1 MVALSILLLILGLGL
16 IIGEFFTGSHLLI
29 ALGIIF
35 IIIGVLFLTSPDL
48 RPLQVNWWLVILILL
63 ILAGA
68 LTFAVSRIRNSYH
81 HQVAT
86 GKEDLIGKTAV
97 AQTALDPEGTV
108 LYMGELWR
116 AISASGK
123 ILTEQEVT
131 IKGVEGLTLTV
142 EKK

>member
-1 MVALSILLLILGLGL
+1 MVALSILLLVLGLGL

-29 ALGIIF
+29 GMGVIF
-35 IIIGVLFLTSPDL
+35 IIIGVLFLSTPGL

-63 ILAGA
+63 VLAGT
-68 LTFAVSRIRNSYH
+68 LTFAVSRIRKSYH

-86 GKEDLIGKTAV
+86 GTEDLIGKTAM
-97 AQTALDPEGTV
+97 AKTGLDPEGTV

-116 AISASGK
+116 AISKSGK
-123 ILTEQEVT
+123 IQLGEEVI